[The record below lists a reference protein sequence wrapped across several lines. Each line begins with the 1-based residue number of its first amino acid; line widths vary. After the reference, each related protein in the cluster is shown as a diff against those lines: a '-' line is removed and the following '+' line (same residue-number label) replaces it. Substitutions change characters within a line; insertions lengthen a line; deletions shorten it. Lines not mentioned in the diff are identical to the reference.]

1 MINDYFVKD
10 QLLFMVNAKNKNLF
24 INEIMN
30 QREWILGKIHELERL
45 FFKNKMD
52 KSNTNINLSA
62 KVEDLFGFT
71 MAVQEDYQLIKDD
84 DNSKYLWIGR
94 AYPYRWIYM
103 YEDDMVN
110 YIDPN
115 TAWVTIDLN
124 FNKQLNIDIMAF
136 NREFDVIDNISQDSK
151 KISGIYGTQ
160 LDYENLTGGPFVTYI
175 IEKNETNKVLV
186 ASGFVNFPGGS
197 KVFHIKELEY
207 IIESI
212 KEYNNGK

>member
-1 MINDYFVKD
+1 MLLSIDEPFDTTTKVIYEHLSRNIDNKNNTFLINDYFVKD

-24 INEIMN
+24 INEILN

-71 MAVQEDYQLIKDD
+71 MAVQEDYQLIKHD

-103 YEDDMVN
+103 YEDEMVN

-115 TAWVTIDLN
+115 IAWETIDLN
-124 FNKQLNIDIMAF
+124 FSKQLNIF
-136 NREFDVIDNISQDSK
+136 NTISLFLPVFSQN
-151 KISGIYGTQ
+151 Q
-160 LDYENLTGGPFVTYI
+160 LTTFF
-175 IEKNETNKVLV
+175 K
-186 ASGFVNFPGGS
+186 
-197 KVFHIKELEY
+197 
-207 IIESI
+207 
-212 KEYNNGK
+212 